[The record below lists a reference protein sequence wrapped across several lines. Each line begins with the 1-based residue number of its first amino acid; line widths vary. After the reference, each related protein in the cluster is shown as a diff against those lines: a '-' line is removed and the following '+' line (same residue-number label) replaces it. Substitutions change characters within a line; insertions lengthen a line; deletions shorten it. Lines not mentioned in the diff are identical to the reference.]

1 MKTIKNQKI
10 EGVITALVTPFK
22 KGRVDYKSL
31 KKLVRQQLDSGVS
44 GFVVSGTT
52 GESPT
57 LREDEV
63 EKIFKFVKKESDSS
77 VPLLIGT
84 GTNNT
89 LSTVE
94 KTKKAKALGADAALV
109 VVPYYNK
116 PPQKGLYEHFKFISS
131 KVKIPIVLYN
141 VPGRTI
147 TSLSVETTTKLSKII
162 NIVGIKEASG
172 DMDMME
178 QMKSIQMKSSQIKS
192 SQIKSN
198 SKKSF
203 IFLSGDDSSCIDFN
217 TRGGHGVIS
226 VISHIIPKELSE
238 LVSRTCKGDKS
249 ASFEYS
255 KYEKLN
261 QLMGIEPNPI
271 PVKMGLYIM
280 GIIDS
285 PELRLPLVELS
296 SEYKKTLK
304 SELKK
309 LGIV

>member
-1 MKTIKNQKI
+1 MKTKKNQKI

-31 KKLVRQQLDSGVS
+31 KTLVRQQLDSGVS
-44 GFVVSGTT
+44 GFVVNGTT

-57 LREDEV
+57 LQADEV
-63 EKIFKFVKKESDSS
+63 ERIFKLVKKESYSS

-84 GTNNT
+84 GTNDT
-89 LSTVE
+89 LSTID

-116 PPQKGLYEHFKFISS
+116 PPQKGLYEHFKLIAS
-131 KVKIPIVLYN
+131 KVKIPIMLYN
-141 VPGRTI
+141 VPGRTV
-147 TSLSVETTTKLSKII
+147 TSLALETTAKLSKVR

-172 DMDMME
+172 DMDLMT
-178 QMKSIQMKSSQIKS
+178 QIKS
-192 SQIKSN
+192 K

-203 IFLSGDDSSCIDFN
+203 ILLSGDDGSCIDFN

-238 LVSRTCKGDKS
+238 LVSRACKGDMS
-249 ASFEYS
+249 VSFEYS

-261 QLMGIEPNPI
+261 QLMGIESNPI
-271 PVKMGLYIM
+271 PVKMGLHLM

-285 PELRLPLVELS
+285 PELRRPLVGLS
-296 SEYKKTLK
+296 PQHKKTLK

-309 LGIV
+309 LGIL